1 MGRGLSETL
10 LTTTLIRLLSIL
22 ALLAPVA
29 ASAAGLAPW
38 QFGMTKAEV
47 ASYKE
52 FGPYKNFSNGDPTFN
67 GRFHGHKE
75 NIQFFF
81 DGGRLRRIG
90 VYRGEGTDS
99 KKAIAT
105 FQRAY
110 ELLQQDYGKI
120 EVPEMKVTGEGTPP
134 PTVIA
139 VGALANADVTGKT
152 QIAPVHQP
160 KDMFVFASVYRYYVR
175 RREIVFHRDHV
186 RQAMIPRSHLI
197 GKCGQLRKFASSL
210 ARHSITTV
218 CL

>member
-1 MGRGLSETL
+1 MDRGLSETL
-10 LTTTLIRLLSIL
+10 VTNTLLRVLTILTLLPPL
-22 ALLAPVA
+22 A
-29 ASAAGLAPW
+29 ASATGLPPW
-38 QFGMTKAEV
+38 RFGMTKGEV

-52 FGPYKNFSNGDPTFN
+52 FGPYKNFSNGDLETFN

-90 VYRGEGTDS
+90 VYLGEGTDS

-139 VGALANADVTGKT
+139 VGALANAGVTGKT

-175 RREIVFHRDHV
+175 GAKWF
-186 RQAMIPRSHLI
+186 
-197 GKCGQLRKFASSL
+197 
-210 ARHSITTV
+210 SIAIMSDKR
-218 CL
+218 

>member
-1 MGRGLSETL
+1 MA
-10 LTTTLIRLLSIL
+10 TTLIRVLSIL
-22 ALLAPVA
+22 TLLSPLA
-29 ASAAGLAPW
+29 ASAAGLPPW
-38 QFGMTKAEV
+38 KFGMTKAEL

-52 FGPYKNFSNGDPTFN
+52 FGPYKEFSNGDLETFN
-67 GRFHGHKE
+67 GRFHGRKE

-90 VYRGEGTDS
+90 VYPGEGTDS

-110 ELLQQDYGKI
+110 QLLQQDYGKI
-120 EVPEMKVTGEGTPP
+120 EVPGMKVRGSGTPP

-175 RREIVFHRDHV
+175 SAKWF
-186 RQAMIPRSHLI
+186 
-197 GKCGQLRKFASSL
+197 
-210 ARHSITTV
+210 SIAIMFDKR
-218 CL
+218 